1 MTDIEKPICD
11 LGRKKVLLINPPW
24 KIASNNVW
32 KSVASCYP
40 SIGLALIASY
50 LEHCNAKVEIIDM
63 QATSGDDSLLHS
75 VDKPDFVGITS
86 TTVIF
91 NEACKTAEMIRG
103 LWEDVK
109 IVLGGVHPTIMPEE
123 VLKKS
128 PADYVIIGEGE
139 KSMAK
144 LVAGFPPE
152 QIEGLAMNLDGNYWA
167 HPRADYIE
175 DINLL
180 PMPSYHL
187 LPMDNYRPPMGG
199 ALRSPAMSIFSSRGC
214 PGQCTYCNSALGK
227 KIRFKK
233 YDILVGEIEH
243 LVENY
248 GIKEIGFCDDTF
260 CASPSRV
267 RKICKLLM
275 DKKIDITWSCMSRI
289 NFADS
294 QTLTLMAQS
303 GCHMICYG
311 VESADEQIL
320 KNIKKGIRLEDV
332 KPVVDMTREA
342 GISVRLSIMLGNP
355 GETLETMEKTLDF
368 VIKADPDLAQFNI
381 TTPYPGTEMF
391 KWADENGYLIHKQW
405 EQYDLRN
412 VVMNLPTVSPEKV
425 YNFYN
430 YSYRRFFLRWSFFR
444 RLMKRFF
451 INLLSRNDSATK
463 YLKLLK
469 SIRQ

>member
-1 MTDIEKPICD
+1 LPSIEIGPIAIRNSIGNKKMTDIEKPICD

-144 LVAGFPPE
+144 LVGGFPPE

-167 HPRADYIE
+167 I
-175 DINLL
+175 
-180 PMPSYHL
+180 
-187 LPMDNYRPPMGG
+187 
-199 ALRSPAMSIFSSRGC
+199 
-214 PGQCTYCNSALGK
+214 PG
-227 KIRFKK
+227 
-233 YDILVGEIEH
+233 
-243 LVENY
+243 
-248 GIKEIGFCDDTF
+248 
-260 CASPSRV
+260 
-267 RKICKLLM
+267 
-275 DKKIDITWSCMSRI
+275 
-289 NFADS
+289 
-294 QTLTLMAQS
+294 
-303 GCHMICYG
+303 
-311 VESADEQIL
+311 
-320 KNIKKGIRLEDV
+320 
-332 KPVVDMTREA
+332 
-342 GISVRLSIMLGNP
+342 
-355 GETLETMEKTLDF
+355 
-368 VIKADPDLAQFNI
+368 
-381 TTPYPGTEMF
+381 
-391 KWADENGYLIHKQW
+391 
-405 EQYDLRN
+405 
-412 VVMNLPTVSPEKV
+412 PT
-425 YNFYN
+425 
-430 YSYRRFFLRWSFFR
+430 
-444 RLMKRFF
+444 
-451 INLLSRNDSATK
+451 I
-463 YLKLLK
+463 
-469 SIRQ
+469 